1 MYKAKERR
9 PQRTHAL
16 TFCSCIIKNTERNL
30 MSPSFVWRVHI
41 QTISWFSIIKTS
53 SLETLGLLY
62 SNAKMHWAELGQRH
76 WVRLEKHR
84 LSVGISNSICPFLP
98 TASRWAVLGPFATHL
113 VYTWPGSRSSK
124 VFHVACLMHMSHAL
138 RGAVILI
145 QQLVPG
151 FPRSAG
157 LCKGL
162 GNSHCGL
169 QSATSG
175 CGFLRSWSPAER
187 SNIPKAFLSPL
198 KRAHTQRKKKTT
210 TVTRFVKFRGHQ
222 KMNDGTEA
230 E

>member
-1 MYKAKERR
+1 M
-9 PQRTHAL
+9 
-16 TFCSCIIKNTERNL
+16 
-30 MSPSFVWRVHI
+30 HI
-41 QTISWFSIIKTS
+41 PTITSFSIVTNS
-53 SLETLGLLY
+53 SLETPGLPQ
-62 SNAKMHWAELGQRH
+62 SNAKTHWAELGQGH
-76 WVRLEKHR
+76 GVRLEKHR

-124 VFHVACLMHMSHAL
+124 VFHVACLMHKSHAL

-151 FPRSAG
+151 FPRSDG

-162 GNSHCGL
+162 GSSHCGL

-175 CGFLRSWSPAER
+175 CGFLHSWSPAER

-198 KRAHTQRKKKTT
+198 KRAYTQRENKTKHKCDLFCQ
-210 TVTRFVKFRGHQ
+210 VWRSSENER
-222 KMNDGTEA
+222 
-230 E
+230 